1 MDIDINHIRRLDGGL
16 LLVFRELAATGQATA
31 AAERLGL
38 SQSAVSHGLRRLRAA
53 LGDVLFVRRPNGLV
67 PTARALQL
75 VPVVEDILALSQTLA
90 PAGGAFDPFVSRR
103 HFQIAAADLIS
114 TLLAAPLTRRFQAAA
129 PHARFSFSFL
139 VGQAACEAV
148 RRGDVDVAI
157 GRFHTLPRGVAS
169 TLLFE
174 EGFVVI
180 ARRGHPA
187 LRKGLDLATFL
198 SLDHLL
204 VSFLGRVT
212 GPVDEVLQAQGL
224 RRRVTGSLP
233 LFLGVFDAV
242 AGSDAIATVSRR
254 LAERLAETYGLDVW
268 PVPVDVP
275 AFPVVAVRRAP
286 PLRDPG
292 FDWLMNEVKA
302 ACEASAGRQH
312 ARGPDE
318 VRNADPRDAGP

>member
-16 LLVFRELAATGQATA
+16 LLVFRELAATGQATV

-38 SQSAVSHGLRRLRAA
+38 SQSAVSHALRRLRTA
-53 LGDVLFVRRPNGLV
+53 LGDVLFERRPNGLV
-67 PTARALQL
+67 PTARTLQL
-75 VPVVEDILALSQTLA
+75 VPVVEEILALSQALA
-90 PAGGAFDPFVSRR
+90 PAGGTFDPFGSRR

-114 TLLAAPLTRRFQAAA
+114 TLLAAPLTRRFQVSA
-129 PHARFSFSFL
+129 PQARFSFSFL

-157 GRFHTLPRGVAS
+157 GRFHALPRGVAS

-174 EGFVVI
+174 EHFVVI

-187 LRKGLDLATFL
+187 LAKGLDLATFL

-212 GPVDEVLQAQGL
+212 GPVDEVLQAKGL

-242 AGSDAIATVSRR
+242 ARSDAIATVSNR
-254 LAERLAETYGLDVW
+254 LADRLAAPFGLDVW
-268 PVPVDVP
+268 PVPIDVP

-286 PLRDPG
+286 PQRDPG

-302 ACEASAGRQH
+302 ACEASAGH
-312 ARGPDE
+312 LDACAPDE
-318 VRNADPRDAGP
+318 VRNAEPRDAAP